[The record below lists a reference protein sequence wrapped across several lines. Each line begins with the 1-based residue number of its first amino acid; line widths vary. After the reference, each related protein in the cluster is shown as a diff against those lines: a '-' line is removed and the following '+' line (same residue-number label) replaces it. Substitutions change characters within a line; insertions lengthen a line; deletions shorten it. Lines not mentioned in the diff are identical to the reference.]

1 MKNEPAAFLSVV
13 WPDGDVFVD
22 IAVSRRNWS
31 RIARGQ
37 AVTIRGKGY
46 WYEGR
51 FFWDYWD
58 FSDGLDGTL
67 IVRYGSPKDGDYSG
81 QGFIGTPREALM
93 EEKSERLELDQWE
106 ATHFA
111 DTVRAW
117 KKNLERAIG
126 CRLTDDD
133 VYRIAQVAQVY
144 EQFRTI
150 KHTRARHKVC
160 ERIEKAVDQLILALG
175 EAEPHRI
182 DLGSSSVERE
192 RLIRSLKRIRSKAKR
207 HAKLIAAGIKT
218 NRPRNE
224 LLRDVVAA
232 ALAPYR
238 RSGNEEVGVYRAE
251 GAGEYRGPV
260 FEIVKLALL
269 TAGIK
274 ERELPSGKT
283 VMNVVRELD
292 GEIT

>member
-13 WPDGDVFVD
+13 WPNGDVFVD

-31 RIARGQ
+31 RIVRGQ
-37 AVTIRGKGY
+37 AVTIRGKGD

-67 IVRYGSPKDGDYSG
+67 IVRYGSPKNGDYSG

-93 EEKSERLELDQWE
+93 EVKSERLNLDQWE

-117 KKNLERAIG
+117 KKNLKRAIG

-133 VYRIAQVAQVY
+133 VYRIAQVAQEY

-150 KHTRARHKVC
+150 KHTRAR
-160 ERIEKAVDQLILALG
+160 
-175 EAEPHRI
+175 
-182 DLGSSSVERE
+182 
-192 RLIRSLKRIRSKAKR
+192 
-207 HAKLIAAGIKT
+207 
-218 NRPRNE
+218 
-224 LLRDVVAA
+224 
-232 ALAPYR
+232 
-238 RSGNEEVGVYRAE
+238 
-251 GAGEYRGPV
+251 
-260 FEIVKLALL
+260 
-269 TAGIK
+269 
-274 ERELPSGKT
+274 
-283 VMNVVRELD
+283 
-292 GEIT
+292 